1 MENMI
6 ATNDKLTNM
15 QLELLKIFK
24 YDLNESQMVE
34 LRALLSAYFSEKVDF
49 EMDKVCNEKE
59 WTISTI
65 ESLAHNH
72 TRTSYKK

>member
-1 MENMI
+1 MI

-34 LRALLSAYFSEKVDF
+34 LRALLSTYFSGKVDL

-65 ESLAHNH
+65 ESLAHKH
-72 TRTSYKK
+72 TRTSYTK

>member
-1 MENMI
+1 MI

>member
-1 MENMI
+1 MI
-6 ATNDKLTNM
+6 AANDKLTNM

-24 YDLNESQMVE
+24 YDLNESQLVE
-34 LRALLSAYFSEKVDF
+34 VRALLSNYFANKIDS

-65 ESLAHNH
+65 ESLANKH

>member
-1 MENMI
+1 MI
-6 ATNDKLTNM
+6 AANDKLTNM
-15 QLELLKIFK
+15 QLELLKMFK
-24 YDLNESQMVE
+24 YDLNESQLVE
-34 LRALLSAYFSEKVDF
+34 LRELLSAYFAKKVDF

-65 ESLAHNH
+65 ESLANKH

>member
-1 MENMI
+1 MI
-6 ATNDKLTNM
+6 VANDKLTNM
-15 QLELLKIFK
+15 QLELLKMFK
-24 YDLNESQMVE
+24 YDLNESQLVE
-34 LRALLSAYFSEKVDF
+34 LRELLSTYFAKKVDS

-65 ESLAHNH
+65 ESLANKH

>member
-1 MENMI
+1 MI

-24 YDLNESQMVE
+24 YDLNESQLVE
-34 LRALLSAYFSEKVDF
+34 LRELLSSYFTEKVDF

-65 ESLAHNH
+65 ESLANRH
-72 TRTSYKK
+72 TRTPYKK